1 MTGPRGN
8 KVTDTDPRESDRT
21 ADHGKPRLDV
31 TELVP
36 TVHKLFT
43 AGLAPATQKVYHS
56 GENRYL
62 SFCEAAK
69 LTAFPASE
77 QVLLLFVS
85 HLHQN
90 KLTAGT
96 VKSYLAAVRHA
107 QISRGLGNPQIQ
119 GMPQLEYVLKGVKK
133 ATPRSLRQR
142 LPITPEILGKIR
154 GVWRQHPEWGDT
166 KMLWAASCLCFFG
179 FLRSGEV
186 VCPIERTYDADSHL
200 AIGDIK
206 TDCHSAPSMLEV
218 TIKASKTEPF
228 RQGCTI
234 YIGAT
239 RKAICPV
246 AAMLNYIITRGKKPG
261 PLFITKD
268 GRFLTRDHFIASL
281 RRALLEAGIDAS
293 KYAGHSFRIGAATT
307 AARCGIQDSLIKTLG
322 RWESAAYTRYVHTS
336 PELLCR
342 VSGTLMNDGGGGGGG
357 GGLCEV
363 AMRMIF

>member
-1 MTGPRGN
+1 M
-8 KVTDTDPRESDRT
+8 
-21 ADHGKPRLDV
+21 
-31 TELVP
+31 
-36 TVHKLFT
+36 
-43 AGLAPATQKVYHS
+43 
-56 GENRYL
+56 
-62 SFCEAAK
+62 
-69 LTAFPASE
+69 
-77 QVLLLFVS
+77 
-85 HLHQN
+85 
-90 KLTAGT
+90 
-96 VKSYLAAVRHA
+96 
-107 QISRGLGNPQIQ
+107 
-119 GMPQLEYVLKGVKK
+119 
-133 ATPRSLRQR
+133 
-142 LPITPEILGKIR
+142 
-154 GVWRQHPEWGDT
+154 
-166 KMLWAASCLCFFG
+166 
-179 FLRSGEV
+179 

-342 VSGTLMNDGGGGGGG
+342 VSGTLMNDGGG
-357 GGLCEV
+357 LCEV